1 MAFKFAIMYLI
12 LTIVKPMLKHFRQGS
27 SYLLGANIV
36 RILE

>member
-12 LTIVKPMLKHFRQGS
+12 LTIVNAMLKHFRKVS
-27 SYLLGANIV
+27 NYLLGANIV